1 MCQWSSSCYCSVA
14 IGTFFIK
21 NMLELKFKYM
31 KVAIIGAGN
40 MGGAIA
46 RGMAQGSLI
55 RPVDITVSNPSEGK
69 LRAIKE
75 FNPHIKTTCNNQEA
89 INEADLIILAVKP
102 WFIKEVIEGLTL
114 QTEKQIIASV
124 AAGIPFAEYEQWIGE
139 KATIFRIIPNT
150 AISQMQ
156 SMTLLASHNASKEQ
170 EALLANIFNE
180 MGVAML
186 IDEKQM
192 GAATALTSCGIA
204 YVLKYI
210 QAAMQAGVEMGIYPK
225 DAARMVAQSVKGA
238 AELILTNESH
248 PSVEIDKVTTP
259 GGLTIKGI
267 NELEHGGFTS
277 AIINAMKASL
287 K

>member
-1 MCQWSSSCYCSVA
+1 MT

-75 FNPHIKTTCNNQEA
+75 FNPQIKTTCNNQEA

>member
-14 IGTFFIK
+14 IDTFFIK

-55 RPVDITVSNPSEGK
+55 RPADITVSNPSEGK

-75 FNPHIKTTCNNQEA
+75 FNPQIKTTCNNQEA

>member
-1 MCQWSSSCYCSVA
+1 MA
-14 IGTFFIK
+14 IDTFFIK

-75 FNPHIKTTCNNQEA
+75 FNPQIKTTCNNQEA

-210 QAAMQAGVEMGIYPK
+210 QAAMQAGIEMGIYPK

-238 AELILTNESH
+238 AELILANESH